1 MADEKPASKTPGWVK
16 AVGTSLFGLVSG
28 AALMYLTPLV
38 NNVIKPG
45 KPVPNFAQQT
55 SSLTVTFNN
64 RSTGGVQGW
73 WDFGDGSA
81 LEPFE
86 PNKDV
91 VTHTYPRS
99 GTYQVKLSLQNLLGE
114 EAERTVSV
122 NLDTATA
129 SAPSIEAF
137 AVIPLSGGNAPA
149 TFKIVSQVKN
159 AKLIAWDLGEGKLKT
174 ETSPSSERLVTLREP
189 GDYRIRLLAF
199 NGDQIVEESKHVFV
213 GVGDSNKPMATLKVV
228 YEGVQIEQ
236 KTQSQSIVLAWD
248 PKHQG
253 TTCPVNREV
262 AVAQGWVIADAKV
275 EPPGKEQVRGVK
287 AEIVQGQTRLRV
299 SGELVKPK
307 NPLISKVTAPQ
318 CVVRVNLIL
327 VRRSA
332 PVTIATDAVAFELTA
347 PGSTPLP
354 VPPPPAGMEVQSKRF
369 ALEIKDGQQVLWNTP
384 GLPTAAQVAM
394 KSRPMRVTAVEQG
407 NQLRV
412 DVVEAKGAIP
422 VSRPNSK

>member
-1 MADEKPASKTPGWVK
+1 MADEKPVSKTPGWVK
-16 AVGTSLFGLVSG
+16 AVGTSLLGLVSG

-38 NNVIKPG
+38 NNVIKPA

-86 PNKDV
+86 PDKDV
-91 VTHTYPRS
+91 VAHTYPRA
-99 GTYQVKLSLQNLLGE
+99 GTYQVRLTLQNLLGE
-114 EAERTVSV
+114 EAERTVSL
-122 NLDTATA
+122 NLDTSSATPPA
-129 SAPSIEAF
+129 IEAF
-137 AVIPLSGGNAPA
+137 DVIALSGGNAPA
-149 TFKIVSQVKN
+149 TYKIVSQVRN
-159 AKLIAWDLGEGKLKT
+159 AKLVAWDLGEGSLKT
-174 ETSPSSERLVTLREP
+174 ETNPSTERLVTLSEP

-199 NGDQIVEESKHVFV
+199 NGDQIVEKSKSVFV

-236 KTQSQSIVLAWD
+236 KPQSQSIVLAWD

-253 TTCPVNREV
+253 NTCPVNREI

-275 EPPGKEQVRGVK
+275 EPAKEQVRGLK

-307 NPLISKVTAPQ
+307 NLLIGKVAAPQ
-318 CVVRVNLIL
+318 SVVRVNMTL

-332 PVTIATDAVAFELTA
+332 PVTIATDAVAFELAA

-354 VPPPPAGMEVQSKRF
+354 VPPPPAGLEVQGKRF
-369 ALEIKDGQQVLWNTP
+369 ALEIKDGRQVIWNTP
-384 GLPTAAQVAM
+384 GLPTAAQMAM

-412 DVVEAKGAIP
+412 DVVEAKSAIP
-422 VSRPNSK
+422 VSRPGK